1 MTNGP
6 SLLELID
13 EVLANNDVALPVFD
27 HTALRVQQEVA
38 KDEPSIS
45 DIEKLIN
52 CDPALTTKVLSVAN
66 SAFYKGLEGVN
77 TIRKAIMRM
86 GANEVANLVILV
98 SQRRNFHS
106 DDPELAKVME
116 QLWQHSVGCATG
128 AHWLA
133 KQCGFLSTLHE
144 AFTAGLLHDIG
155 KLFLLTA
162 IGEVKKK
169 LGASVKI
176 PESLIEEVLINFH
189 TSYGHSLMLQWNLP
203 EIYAEVA
210 LDHHIDKFDH
220 KNFLLTMVR
229 LADKA
234 CHKLGIGTHRDPD
247 IVLKG
252 APEAALLNI
261 SEIKLAKLEILLE
274 DSLGLCA

>member
-1 MTNGP
+1 MSKES

-13 EVLANNDVALPVFD
+13 TVLANDEVILPVFD
-27 HTALRVQQEVA
+27 HTALRVQQEVS
-38 KDEPSIS
+38 KEEPNIN

-66 SAFYKGLEGVN
+66 SAFYKGLEGAN
-77 TIRKAIMRM
+77 TIRRAILRM
-86 GANEVANLVILV
+86 GVNEVANLVILV

-106 DDPELAKVME
+106 DDPALAKIME

-144 AFTAGLLHDIG
+144 AFTAALLHDIG

-162 IGEVKKK
+162 IGEVKKQQ
-169 LGASVKI
+169 GPSIKI
-176 PESLIEEVLINFH
+176 PDALISEVLDNFH
-189 TSYGHSLMLQWNLP
+189 CSYGYNLMLQWNLP
-203 EIYAEVA
+203 QIYAEVA
-210 LDHHIDKFDH
+210 RDHHIDNFDH
-220 KNFLLTMVR
+220 KNFLLIMVR

-234 CHKLGIGTHRDPD
+234 CHKLGIGFHRNPD

-252 APEAALLNI
+252 APEAGLLNI
-261 SEIKLAKLEILLE
+261 SEINLAKLEILLE
-274 DSLGLCA
+274 DSLGLSC